1 MVKNNKK
8 PRLRFKGFT
17 DEWEQRKVSDLAYRY
32 DNLRLPITAKDRISG
47 RTPYYGANGIQDYV
61 QGFTHEGEFVL
72 IAEDGANDIKN
83 YPVQYVNGQI
93 WVNNHAH
100 VLQANENNITLF
112 IKYLITSSNIASI
125 LVGGGRSKLNS
136 DALMNFEIS
145 IPIKQEQQKI
155 AKLFLNLDNLIT
167 LHQRK
172 YDKLLNVKKALL
184 DKMFPKNQ
192 EKTPKIRF
200 KGFFDAWEQ
209 RKLGEVATY
218 RRGSFPQPYGKKE
231 WYDGKN
237 SMPFVQV
244 VDVTEN
250 MNLADI
256 TKQRISSLAQPMSI
270 FAQKGSVLV
279 TLQGSIGRVAITQY
293 GAFID
298 RTILIFE
305 QYKEKI
311 CKIFWGYTIKQKFI
325 EEAKQAPGGT
335 IKTITKEVL
344 SNFKI
349 YIPNIEEQNKIG
361 NFFYNLDNLITLHQ
375 RECEKLKNI
384 KKALLDKMFV

>member
-32 DNLRLPITAKDRISG
+32 DNLRLPITAKDRISV
-47 RTPYYGANGIQDYV
+47 RTPNYGANGIQDYV

-100 VLQANENNITLF
+100 VLPANENNITLF

-155 AKLFLNLDNLIT
+155 AKFFLNLDNLIT

-172 YDKLLNVKKALL
+172 
-184 DKMFPKNQ
+184 
-192 EKTPKIRF
+192 
-200 KGFFDAWEQ
+200 
-209 RKLGEVATY
+209 
-218 RRGSFPQPYGKKE
+218 
-231 WYDGKN
+231 
-237 SMPFVQV
+237 
-244 VDVTEN
+244 
-250 MNLADI
+250 
-256 TKQRISSLAQPMSI
+256 
-270 FAQKGSVLV
+270 
-279 TLQGSIGRVAITQY
+279 
-293 GAFID
+293 
-298 RTILIFE
+298 
-305 QYKEKI
+305 
-311 CKIFWGYTIKQKFI
+311 
-325 EEAKQAPGGT
+325 
-335 IKTITKEVL
+335 
-344 SNFKI
+344 
-349 YIPNIEEQNKIG
+349 
-361 NFFYNLDNLITLHQ
+361 
-375 RECEKLKNI
+375 CEKLKNI

>member
-1 MVKNNKK
+1 MVKNSKK

-209 RKLGEVATY
+209 RKVGEISRSYSGGTPIVSNKNYYIGDIPFIRSGEINSENTEFFINELALQNSSAKMIDKGDILYALYGATSGEVA
-218 RRGSFPQPYGKKE
+218 RSKLKGAINQAILAIKPISG
-231 WYDGKN
+231 YDYEFIAQWLRVRKN
-237 SMPFVQV
+237 FI
-244 VDVTEN
+244 VDKYLHGGQG
-250 MNLADI
+250 NLSGDI
-256 TKQRISSLAQPMSI
+256 LEGLQILLPNLIEQ
-270 FAQKGSVLV
+270 QLV
-279 TLQGSIGRVAITQY
+279 GCL
-293 GAFID
+293 F
-298 RTILIFE
+298 
-305 QYKEKI
+305 
-311 CKIFWGYTIKQKFI
+311 
-325 EEAKQAPGGT
+325 
-335 IKTITKEVL
+335 
-344 SNFKI
+344 N
-349 YIPNIEEQNKIG
+349 
-361 NFFYNLDNLITLHQ
+361 NLDNLITLHQ
-375 RECEKLKNI
+375 SKCEKLKNI

>member
-167 LHQRK
+167 LHQR
-172 YDKLLNVKKALL
+172 
-184 DKMFPKNQ
+184 
-192 EKTPKIRF
+192 
-200 KGFFDAWEQ
+200 
-209 RKLGEVATY
+209 
-218 RRGSFPQPYGKKE
+218 
-231 WYDGKN
+231 
-237 SMPFVQV
+237 
-244 VDVTEN
+244 
-250 MNLADI
+250 
-256 TKQRISSLAQPMSI
+256 
-270 FAQKGSVLV
+270 
-279 TLQGSIGRVAITQY
+279 
-293 GAFID
+293 
-298 RTILIFE
+298 
-305 QYKEKI
+305 
-311 CKIFWGYTIKQKFI
+311 
-325 EEAKQAPGGT
+325 
-335 IKTITKEVL
+335 
-344 SNFKI
+344 
-349 YIPNIEEQNKIG
+349 
-361 NFFYNLDNLITLHQ
+361 
-375 RECEKLKNI
+375 ECEKLKNI